1 MILLIPYSC
10 LAYVLALATVA
21 NTVLMTAL
29 LLLQGSP
36 GLPGTPGKDG
46 AKGEAVSL
54 FIPPV

>member
-1 MILLIPYSC
+1 MILLIRYSC
-10 LAYVLALATVA
+10 FACVLALATVV
-21 NTVLMTAL
+21 NTMLMTAL
-29 LLLQGSP
+29 LLLQGSL